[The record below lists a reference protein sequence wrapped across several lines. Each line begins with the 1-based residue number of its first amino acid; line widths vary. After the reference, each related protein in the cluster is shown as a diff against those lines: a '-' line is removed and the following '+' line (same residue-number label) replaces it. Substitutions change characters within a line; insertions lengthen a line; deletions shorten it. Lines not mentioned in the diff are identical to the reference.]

1 MSLKYAYY
9 RYITLMR
16 LAGRVLRRRASDVG
30 DLSGRVLPRNAAMS
44 DNENTPIEP
53 IEMWDAEEDFVSD
66 QVSTGD
72 TCEEAPAPAS
82 ASASA
87 SASES
92 QRRSPFTPTDAM
104 YANALNKYEHETAN
118 SADEST
124 CSKIGGK
131 SDGWPCPQCGETLTS
146 FVQNRKRVRAVY
158 GIDGGVTTAAAPA
171 AAVFKCL
178 SAETSR
184 DYGKDPKKACIGCP
198 VCSQQLAID
207 VNALKADLDK
217 VLREMVHR

>member
-1 MSLKYAYY
+1 
-9 RYITLMR
+9 
-16 LAGRVLRRRASDVG
+16 
-30 DLSGRVLPRNAAMS
+30 MS

-87 SASES
+87 SASEP

-104 YANALNKYEHETAN
+104 YANALNKYEHQTAN
-118 SADEST
+118 CAEEST

-146 FVQNRKRVRAVY
+146 FVQNRKRVHAVY

-184 DYGKDPKKACIGCP
+184 DYGKDPKSLHWVPSVFTAARNRCRRAGKWY
-198 VCSQQLAID
+198 ID
-207 VNALKADLDK
+207 NI
-217 VLREMVHR
+217 